1 MKTKVKSTPIIA
13 SEGMENSVMGM
24 DNHGRDM
31 ATYFLRD
38 KIYSNKIQAV
48 VREYICNAIDE
59 HNKYDVDRPVEVN
72 LTAQGLNG
80 AIFSVRDFA
89 NGLSDD
95 GVRKIFGQYFK
106 STKSETNDSIG
117 GFGVGSK
124 AGHAYTDSFNIV
136 SYYDGVKTS
145 YSCVLGAG
153 ENGIPVGHIYK
164 MGESPTEETGIEINL
179 EVKQEKEKEHYNK
192 IYYTVQ
198 SDATKFKNEII
209 RFVQFAHSPITAN
222 IFDTVYDTPEQK
234 HSVVIDGFTVAIV
247 DAFTTDSGNQKRDL
261 VHDKKICI
269 KMGDV
274 VYGSPKPLVVN
285 WGQQNISHSFITI
298 TVPVGGIDIP
308 ISREGMED
316 TVRNQRV
323 IEKIGEVLEQIISDD
338 SKQFKKKTLIE
349 LVDEYMAN
357 PSAGCSN
364 ERGNYFTYSHPVI
377 YSSMYKIAVSICNTT
392 TPELKRSVENIDKEN
407 GKPVVVLVPNNRA
420 TDKWISKVNT
430 WCALNGKKYLI
441 VKDLADIFTQTIK
454 DSFHL
459 IDARKLKIAK
469 QQDKTRAVIYQDARN
484 WRTMTAL
491 EFHNYMRKCHD
502 LSEAKDEAQAKRQNA
517 QLAKTG
523 KDIKVLKSFI
533 LNASKLAYSYNDSPF
548 HVAAKGLL
556 KDLKDIGI
564 AANSPI
570 SIRKNAIFQEQRES
584 SIVENYS
591 SNIQMA
597 NWVSDRTKRIVKK
610 YPYKSKRVVD
620 FLKSIQSE
628 DSLRGK
634 ILKEFVTLDHS
645 FRGNRDVSKSDM
657 TKILNLV

>member
-13 SEGMENSVMGM
+13 SKGM
-24 DNHGRDM
+24 DSSIMSMDNKGKEM
-31 ATYFLRD
+31 ACFFLRD

-48 VREYICNAIDE
+48 VREYICNAVDE
-59 HNKYDVDRPVEVN
+59 HVKYNVDRPVEVN

-89 NGLSDD
+89 NGLSEDA
-95 GVRKIFGQYFK
+95 VRKIFGCYFK
-106 STKSETNDSIG
+106 STKSETNESIG

-124 AGHAYTDSFNIV
+124 AGHAYTDAFNII
-136 SYYDGVKTS
+136 SYFDGVKTS

-153 ENGIPVGHIYK
+153 ESGVPVGHIYK

-179 EVKQEKEKEHYNK
+179 EVKQEKEKEHHKTYSSLK
-192 IYYTVQ
+192 
-198 SDATKFKNEII
+198 SDATKFKNAII

-247 DAFTTDSGNQKRDL
+247 DAFTTDSGTRKRDL
-261 VHDKKICI
+261 VHDKNICI

-274 VYGSPKPLVVN
+274 VYGSPKALVVN
-285 WGQQNISHSFITI
+285 WGHKNISHSFITI

-357 PSAGCSN
+357 PSADCSN

-392 TPELKRSVENIDKEN
+392 TPELKRSVKNIDKEN
-407 GKPVVVLVPNNRA
+407 GKPVVVLVPFNRA

-441 VKDLADIFTQTIK
+441 VKDLGDIFTKTIK

-469 QQDKTRAVIYQDARN
+469 QQDETRAVIYRDARN

-491 EFHNYMRKCHD
+491 EFHNYLRKCND

-517 QLAKTG
+517 ELAKTG
-523 KDIKVLKSFI
+523 KDIKVLTDFI
-533 LNASKLAYSYNDSPF
+533 LNARKLTYSYSDSSF
-548 HVAAKGLL
+548 HVAAKALL

-570 SIRKNAIFQEQRES
+570 SIRKNAIKQEQIEGGLMK
-584 SIVENYS
+584 NYA
-591 SNIQMA
+591 SNIQRA
-597 NWVSDRTKRIVKK
+597 NWVSDRTKRIVKE
-610 YPYKSKRVVD
+610 YPSKSKRLVD
-620 FLKSIQSE
+620 FLRSIQSE
-628 DSLRGK
+628 DSLRGN

-645 FRGNRDVSKSDM
+645 FRRNRDVSKSDM